1 MELDELKYQ
10 LKNKLSTDHAG
21 RSNEDI
27 AALLTKRTHSI
38 IGKLKKSLWIE
49 IIFGILVTVGFG
61 LIGIMSKYVTLR
73 IYFSI
78 FAVMCAAFIVLLI
91 YLLRRITHLSSTTL
105 PVKSNLQTIVNIIA
119 EFIKRY
125 FQFTM
130 ALIPV
135 CFIFSF
141 LLGYYEPEPVPEVD
155 GLTKSIFSVS
165 KAWQVIVFLVIYMA
179 LLTVGI
185 YYFTK
190 WYLKKLYGKYVDQIK
205 ECIAELT
212 GD

>member
-21 RSNEDI
+21 RSKEDI

-38 IGKLKKSLWIE
+38 IGKLKKSLWME
-49 IIFGILVTVGFG
+49 IIFGILITVGFG

-78 FAVMCAAFIVLLI
+78 FAVICGAFIVLLI
-91 YLLRRITHLSSTTL
+91 YLLRRITDLSGTTL
-105 PVKSNLQTIVNIIA
+105 PVKSNLQTIVNIIE

-135 CFIFSF
+135 CFTFSF
-141 LLGYYEPEPVPEVD
+141 LLGYNEPQPVPEVD
-155 GLTKSIFSVS
+155 GLAKSIFSE
-165 KAWQVIVFLVIYMA
+165 AWQLIVFLVIYMA
-179 LLTVGI
+179 VLTVGI

-190 WYLKKLYGKYVDQIK
+190 WYLKKLYGKYVDQMK

>member
-38 IGKLKKSLWIE
+38 IGKLKKNLWME
-49 IIFGILVTVGFG
+49 IIFGILIAVGFG
-61 LIGIMSKYVTLR
+61 FIGIMGKYVTLR

-78 FAVMCAAFIVLLI
+78 FAVLCAAFIVLLV
-91 YLLRRITHLSSTTL
+91 YLLRRNTHLSSTTL
-105 PVKSNLQTIVNIIA
+105 PVKSNLQTIVNIIE
-119 EFIKRY
+119 EFVKRY

-135 CFIFSF
+135 CLIFSF
-141 LLGYYEPEPVPEVD
+141 LLGYHEPEPVPEVD
-155 GLTKSIFSVS
+155 GLGKNIFS
-165 KAWQVIVFLVIYMA
+165 ALWQVIVFLVIYMA
-179 LLTVGI
+179 VLTVGI

-190 WYLKKLYGKYVDQIK
+190 WYLKK
-205 ECIAELT
+205 
-212 GD
+212 

>member
-1 MELDELKYQ
+1 MDLDELKYQ
-10 LKNKLSTDHAG
+10 LKAKLSADHAG
-21 RSNEDI
+21 RSNKDI
-27 AALLTKRTHSI
+27 AALLNKRTHSI
-38 IGKLKKSLWIE
+38 IGKLKKSLWME
-49 IIFGILVTVGFG
+49 IIFGILITVGFG

-91 YLLRRITHLSSTTL
+91 YLLRRITHLSSSTL
-105 PVKSNLQTIVNIIA
+105 PVKSNLQTIVNIIE

-141 LLGYYEPEPVPEVD
+141 LLGYNEPEPVPEVD
-155 GLTKSIFSVS
+155 GLAKSIFSA
-165 KAWQVIVFLVIYMA
+165 AWQVVVFLVIYMA
-179 LLTVGI
+179 ALTVGI

-190 WYLKKLYGKYVDQIK
+190 WYLKKLYGKYMDQMK

-212 GD
+212 ED

>member
-38 IGKLKKSLWIE
+38 IGKLKKSLWME
-49 IIFGILVTVGFG
+49 IIFGILIAVGFG
-61 LIGIMSKYVTLR
+61 FIGIMSKYVTLR

-78 FAVMCAAFIVLLI
+78 FAVICAAFIVLLV
-91 YLLRRITHLSSTTL
+91 YLLRRITHLSNTTL
-105 PVKSNLQTIVNIIA
+105 PVKSNLQTIVNII
-119 EFIKRY
+119 EDFVKRY

-135 CFIFSF
+135 CLIFSF
-141 LLGYYEPEPVPEVD
+141 LLAYNEPEPVPEVD
-155 GLTKSIFSVS
+155 GLAKSIFS
-165 KAWQVIVFLVIYMA
+165 ALWQVIVFLVIYMA
-179 LLTVGI
+179 VLTVGI

-190 WYLKKLYGKYVDQIK
+190 WYLKKLYGKYVDQMK
-205 ECIAELT
+205 ECIEELT